1 MRLREMGGG
10 WEGPAKVSG
19 HLRLRNMCA
28 FRISVLWDVPGG
40 PVLKTLYFQCR
51 VCGFHPW

>member
-1 MRLREMGGG
+1 MGGG

-51 VCGFHPW
+51 VCGLDPW